1 MTYNIIKTDNY
12 LLVVDDSEIKE
23 GDYYLFNWYGEKDIQ
38 KFTYVQ
44 YSDREKNKYLYEQSC
59 KKIIAHLPLNNS
71 PILEGVDL
79 LPPLEDNVEKLAE
92 KQFPYPKDIK
102 DKNDMIIK
110 TNGIKPFNHAKIEK
124 YRRIWSQGYNK
135 AKEKY
140 NKTIPDWI
148 YSRLCV
154 YDKRNPDYLPYDE
167 DDLTRKPTNC
177 NCDNC
182 FYGRTKMAD
191 FIIQSLQQPKM
202 PVGFECKME
211 TNSYA
216 CDTWASDG
224 GYYTK
229 RYSVI
234 EPKTTTN
241 SQSQT
246 VWVGKYIFN

>member
-23 GDYYLFNWYGEKDIQ
+23 GDYYLFNWYAEKDIQ

-59 KKIIAHLPLNNS
+59 KKIIAHLPLKNS

-79 LPPLEDNVEKLAE
+79 LPPIEDDGCKDLFYSKQVMNPYSKESQSYTAYEKG
-92 KQFPYPKDIK
+92 FID
-102 DKNDMIIK
+102 
-110 TNGIKPFNHAKIEK
+110 
-124 YRRIWSQGYNK
+124 GYNK

-140 NKTIPDWI
+140 KYTEEDIRKAIDMARMN
-148 YSRLCV
+148 
-154 YDKRNPDYLPYDE
+154 YDE
-167 DDLTRKPTNC
+167 EGFTINAFTE
-177 NCDNC
+177 
-182 FYGRTKMAD
+182 YE
-191 FIIQSLQQPKM
+191 IIKSLQQPKM
-202 PVGFECKME
+202 PVGFEFEINNPMFAL
-211 TNSYA
+211 T
-216 CDTWASDG
+216 
-224 GYYTK
+224 
-229 RYSVI
+229 I

>member
-79 LPPLEDNVEKLAE
+79 LPPLQSEKDDVEYIANKLT
-92 KQFPYPKDIK
+92 QHLTYPSERREG
-102 DKNDMIIK
+102 IIL
-110 TNGIKPFNHAKIEK
+110 
-124 YRRIWSQGYNK
+124 GYNK

-140 NKTIPDWI
+140 KYTEEDIAKAVMFGRWGGTMKI
-148 YSRLCV
+148 
-154 YDKRNPDYLPYDE
+154 DYE
-167 DDLTRKPTNC
+167 N
-177 NCDNC
+177 
-182 FYGRTKMAD
+182 F
-191 FIIQSLQQPKM
+191 IQSLSQPKM
-202 PVGFECKME
+202 PVGFEFEINNPMFAL
-211 TNSYA
+211 T
-216 CDTWASDG
+216 
-224 GYYTK
+224 
-229 RYSVI
+229 I